1 MSPVKVKLIVAGIA
15 IAGAVGY
22 LGITG
27 VQSGWVYYVD
37 VDEYVASDA
46 ARSGRA
52 RVHGTVALEGVDSR
66 PADLFASFDL
76 VGATGRLAVEYQGP
90 VPDLFQPGREV
101 VVEGVRDDAGVF
113 QADVLLTKCA
123 SKYEGQPQDHPTQG
137 DLAEGAVELTMGSA
151 R

>member
-1 MSPVKVKLIVAGIA
+1 MSAVKVKLIAAGIA

-22 LGITG
+22 LGVTG

-37 VDEYVASDA
+37 VDEYVASAA

-52 RVHGTVALEGVDSR
+52 RVHGAVALDGVDSR

-76 VGATGRLAVEYQGP
+76 VGASGRLPVEYKGP

-101 VVEGVRDDAGVF
+101 VVEGVRDDRGIF

-123 SKYEGQPQDHPTQG
+123 SKYEGQPKDHPAQG
-137 DLAEGAVELTMGSA
+137 GLAGSAVEVSMGSA

>member
-1 MSPVKVKLIVAGIA
+1 VAGIA
-15 IAGAVGY
+15 IASAVAY
-22 LGITG
+22 LGVTG
-27 VQSGWVYYVD
+27 VQSGWVYYVA
-37 VDEYVASDA
+37 VDEYVASDT

-66 PADLFASFDL
+66 PAELFASFDL
-76 VGATGRLAVEYQGP
+76 VGVTGRLAVEYQGP

-101 VVEGVRDDAGVF
+101 VVEGACDDSGVF

-123 SKYEGQPQDHPTQG
+123 SKYEGQPEDHPTQG
-137 DLAEGAVELTMGSA
+137 DLAEQPAQLSMGSQ